1 MHMQKIVHQIPA
13 HQECTWLSWHL
24 SGFLLVLLLTACSTG
39 QGPSTT
45 SSSGTPRG
53 SGHSVGVSPT
63 PIVTLAV
70 PTPQTSPGPSPVK
83 TLLAPAPRNCPTAP
97 SPGFTNLPQWGTVF
111 GKSPVWDFGLPPNA
125 TLNLDQEGETP
136 WPLTKIMWPLTS
148 DFPSYVIVRVT
159 NLQTGTQAWW
169 DIGQGAPPPNK
180 PVRPLIMDQ
189 NPNRVS
195 SQQGWGTLLYLP
207 QAGCYAMQ
215 VSWPGGQW
223 RLLFAV
229 GR

>member
-1 MHMQKIVHQIPA
+1 MHMQRMVHLLPA
-13 HQECTWLSWHL
+13 HQKCTWLSWHF
-24 SGFLLVLLLTACSTG
+24 SSFLLVLLLVACSTG
-39 QGPSTT
+39 QGPAAT
-45 SSSGTPRG
+45 SSPGTPG
-53 SGHSVGVSPT
+53 VSHSVRVSPT
-63 PIVTLAV
+63 PAATLAV

-83 TLLAPAPRNCPTAP
+83 ALLAPAPQNCPTAP
-97 SPGFTNLPQWGTVF
+97 SPGSTNVPQWGMVI
-111 GKSPVWDFGLPPNA
+111 GRSPVWELGFPPNG
-125 TLNLDQEGETP
+125 TLNLDQNGETP
-136 WPLTKIMWPLTS
+136 WPVTKIMWPVTAN
-148 DFPSYVIVRVT
+148 FPPYVIVRVT
-159 NLQTGTQAWW
+159 NLHTGVQAWW

-195 SQQGWGTLLYLP
+195 YQRGWGTLLYLP
-207 QAGCYAMQ
+207 QAGCYTMQ